1 MHRGTHVVRPN
12 RSHISGYHFAGQSR
26 ASTSTDPFSP
36 LQSSVYYVPTYGT
49 NTLMP
54 GQHIENSD
62 GYPYPYPGSGK
73 PRHREHMSNHE
84 LARRSGRA
92 HHHDFDEHAG
102 AEPGVNP
109 RSGLSIAEY
118 SHFKQDCVID
128 VIDYDSDEATFQ
140 RVTNA
145 GLIQLLSEK
154 KQDVFGDDGL
164 PPRMVRWINIGGIDW
179 SVLSAVALKYNL
191 HSLALED
198 ILHERGHNHSKV
210 DYYPGHLFLRILCHT
225 VDLDDESASPS
236 SSPLNM
242 SPDPSKTALSDGEI
256 PPEPAKAASV
266 RHLDLEG
273 GPDVPPDNLTNGE
286 DPQAM
291 KGKDAAPGNE
301 PRKSFLSSS
310 LKKRLSALSG
320 FSGPARQKQ
329 LLELRAL
336 KKGDRVMV
344 KNEPMFIFLLHDGT
358 VISMQPSPSLAYTA
372 PITERLHRPDSILR
386 TSEDAS
392 LLVESLLD
400 LVVDRILEMVDEY
413 QVKINK
419 LEHDILLNPDMATVR
434 NLHILSGDLILH
446 KRTLDPI
453 KTMIFGLRRYDLDRC
468 VALADNMAR
477 DYQYAPSDSDTESS
491 ISDTVAPDN
500 DEGRE
505 ERKKAEGKDK
515 KSKAKRKRQRERG
528 RRQKEQG
535 GVCVEIQ
542 APETKSPTEGEKL
555 RRKTSNKNRRKPKSP
570 TSPTAQKIEGFF
582 SFKAKVYLADVYD
595 HMDFAL
601 DSLDMF
607 AGISENLI
615 NYAFNVASYDM
626 NMVMSR
632 LTLVTI
638 IFLPLTLLTG
648 YFGMNFTPF
657 WAVDHNSD
665 LFFWKISLPVMAAL
679 IPLFM
684 YKDIRK
690 AVQYTKRVREV
701 RRSLKGLR

>member
-49 NTLMP
+49 SVLMP
-54 GQHIENSD
+54 GQHAETESTS
-62 GYPYPYPGSGK
+62 YPYPYPGPGSSK
-73 PRHREHMSNHE
+73 PHHHISNHE

-128 VIDYDSDEATFQ
+128 VIDYDCDEATFQ

-154 KQDVFGDDGL
+154 PDVFGDDGL

-179 SVLSAVALKYNL
+179 NVLSAAALKYNL

-198 ILHERGHNHSKV
+198 ILHERGHTHSKV

-225 VDLDDESASPS
+225 VELNDEFASPS
-236 SSPLNM
+236 SSPLNI
-242 SPDPSKTALSDGEI
+242 SPDPSKTALPDGGI
-256 PPEPAKAASV
+256 TQAPAKAASV
-266 RHLDLEG
+266 THLDLEG
-273 GPDVPPDNLTNGE
+273 GPDIPPDNLTNGE
-286 DPQAM
+286 DPQA
-291 KGKDAAPGNE
+291 KQGKDAAPGNE

-320 FSGPARQKQ
+320 LSGPARQKQ

-336 KKGDRVMV
+336 KKGDRVLV

-413 QVKINK
+413 QVNINK
-419 LEHDILLNPDMATVR
+419 LEHDILLNPDMAT
-434 NLHILSGDLILH
+434 
-446 KRTLDPI
+446 
-453 KTMIFGLRRYDLDRC
+453 
-468 VALADNMAR
+468 
-477 DYQYAPSDSDTESS
+477 S
-491 ISDTVAPDN
+491 ISSQATSSSTNGPSTP
-500 DEGRE
+500 
-505 ERKKAEGKDK
+505 
-515 KSKAKRKRQRERG
+515 SKR
-528 RRQKEQG
+528 
-535 GVCVEIQ
+535 
-542 APETKSPTEGEKL
+542 
-555 RRKTSNKNRRKPKSP
+555 
-570 TSPTAQKIEGFF
+570 
-582 SFKAKVYLADVYD
+582 
-595 HMDFAL
+595 
-601 DSLDMF
+601 
-607 AGISENLI
+607 
-615 NYAFNVASYDM
+615 
-626 NMVMSR
+626 
-632 LTLVTI
+632 
-638 IFLPLTLLTG
+638 
-648 YFGMNFTPF
+648 
-657 WAVDHNSD
+657 
-665 LFFWKISLPVMAAL
+665 
-679 IPLFM
+679 
-684 YKDIRK
+684 
-690 AVQYTKRVREV
+690 
-701 RRSLKGLR
+701 